1 MHVFAKF
8 LFEAPKHR
16 GLWAAL
22 LTVLVLLAFALSQ
35 ALQISPRVDKLIH
48 IGAFG
53 TLAFAAY
60 FATGGRLWKVCATL
74 FLFGLLIELSQSF
87 LPGRSGDLDDLLA
100 DVLGIAVGLLCA
112 HELARWA
119 SSVLGTPFP
128 SQQVLSPP
136 RTGDTPTGQFLRSMV
151 SPLLTARRSSRL
163 WAFLLFAL
171 LIIAAVSSQLIVLSS
186 RWDKL
191 VHLFAF
197 CSLAYTG
204 YFATGG
210 KLSAVAIALLLFG
223 IGIEAVQALAPGH
236 HAEFE
241 DVLADT
247 IGIMLGL
254 LVASETARW
263 ARRIMAAS
271 ASPRR
276 RQPELE
282 GS

>member
-8 LFEAPKHR
+8 FFEASKHR
-16 GLWAAL
+16 GLWVAL
-22 LTVLVLLAFALSQ
+22 LTALVLLAFALSQ
-35 ALQISPRVDKLIH
+35 VLQISPRVDKLIH

-60 FATGGRLWKVCATL
+60 FATGGRLWKVCVTL
-74 FLFGLLIELSQSF
+74 FLFGFLIELTQSF

-100 DVLGIAVGLLCA
+100 DVLGIAAGLLCA

-128 SQQVLSPP
+128 SQQVLLPR
-136 RTGDTPTGQFLRSMV
+136 RTGDTPTGQFLRSMT
-151 SPLLTARRSSRL
+151 SPFFTARRSSRL
-163 WAFLLFAL
+163 WAFMLFAL
-171 LIIAAVSSQLIVLSS
+171 LIVAGVCSQLVVLSS

-191 VHLFAF
+191 VHLLAF
-197 CSLAYTG
+197 CSLAYTA

-210 KLSAVAIALLLFG
+210 KLSAIAIALLLFG
-223 IGIEAVQALAPGH
+223 VGIEAVQALAPGH

-254 LVASETARW
+254 LLASETARW
-263 ARRIMAAS
+263 ARRIMPAS
-271 ASPRR
+271 SGPRT
-276 RQPELE
+276 RQPELG